1 MRNGGGSDQL
11 VPGEIQPLPSES
23 CSYKLAVKPKKITAM
38 NIKTTELCVEVN
50 HRPNT
55 LQLQT

>member
-1 MRNGGGSDQL
+1 MRNRSGSDQL

-23 CSYKLAVKPKKITAM
+23 WSYKLAVKQKITAM

-50 HRPNT
+50 HQLNT